1 MSLFCHWNSNCSKR
15 FVNGFDNYITK
26 KNIFMH
32 NTTKSNKTERGNLN
46 YGIFAPSFGNI
57 INEILNSP
65 LNDVVRDKPKRYT
78 YPPTN
83 VLKEE
88 NRYILNIALPG
99 VNKKDVS
106 INIEK
111 NRLTIKSNVE
121 ENTETQYRLREFNY
135 AKFERTFTL
144 SEDADID
151 NISAKFEKGIL
162 TIIIPTLKEAGPL
175 EVKIK

>member
-1 MSLFCHWNSNCSKR
+1 
-15 FVNGFDNYITK
+15 
-26 KNIFMH
+26 MH
-32 NTTKSNKTERGNLN
+32 STTKARRRNRGHRNH
-46 YGIFAPSFGNI
+46 GFFAPSFGNI

-65 LNDVVRDKPKRYT
+65 LNEVVTDRPKRYS
-78 YPPTN
+78 YPPAN
-83 VLKEE
+83 VIKED
-88 NRYILNIALPG
+88 NKYILSIALPG

-111 NRLTIKSNVE
+111 NKLTIKSNVE
-121 ENTETQYRLREFNY
+121 DNTDIKYRLREFNY
-135 AKFERTFTL
+135 AKFERAFTL

-162 TIIIPTLKEAGPL
+162 TITIPTVEEAGPM